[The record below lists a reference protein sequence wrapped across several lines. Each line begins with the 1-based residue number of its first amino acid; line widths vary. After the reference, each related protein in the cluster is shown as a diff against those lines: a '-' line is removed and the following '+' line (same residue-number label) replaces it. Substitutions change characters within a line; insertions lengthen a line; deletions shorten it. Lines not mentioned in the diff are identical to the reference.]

1 MHLKYTRHDLT
12 ASLILRGILK
22 REVMLLYIII
32 PKTPLMYRTPLC
44 IVLIKEKTHLIRL

>member
-1 MHLKYTRHDLT
+1 MHLKYDLT

-22 REVMLLYIII
+22 REEMLCIII
-32 PKTPLMYRTPLC
+32 SKTPLIYRTPLC